1 MQSDNS
7 DQSIIN
13 QSVDEKLFRLL
24 IASVQDYAIF
34 MIDPNGYIL
43 SWNQGAA
50 NIKGYTEKEIIGK
63 HISVFYTVNDNK
75 KNKSRHNLNEAL
87 KYGSYETEGWRV
99 KKDGSVFWAN
109 VGFTTLYNNN
119 GYFVGFAKVTRDIT
133 ERKKNEDKKEELNA
147 ELERRVRENTKKI
160 ITNELKFR
168 KLIEHSY
175 GGIMLL
181 DKNLYITYRSNSS
194 SEIDGWSNTAIAD
207 HKISDFVHPEDE
219 VLVGRMFADVLNMPS
234 VPIASVF
241 RARHSNGNYIW
252 AECLFTNRLD
262 DPNIDAIVCNFR
274 DITDRKNA
282 NEEIRKK
289 TEQIEN
295 ILESITDGFIAMDSN
310 FCITYANKK
319 ISEMIGYDAGN
330 IIGKYVWDQFP
341 EAVGSE
347 THIAFNKAFT
357 EQKYVCH
364 EDYYAPTK
372 LWQENHIYPSAAGL
386 SVFVRDISERKIAEQ
401 EIRFLNESLEKKVIE
416 RTLQLEAANKELE
429 SFSYSV
435 SHDLRTPLRA
445 VNGYA
450 IMLKE
455 DLGSKLGAEGDRV
468 INTIIDNA
476 RLMGQLIDDLLAFS
490 RLGRMGIKLNDVNMN
505 EMVRD
510 CVKELLAI
518 ETEKYQIK
526 IRALPHCRA
535 DSSMLKQVW
544 MNLIGNAIKYSSKKD
559 QPQID
564 IGFKRKEERTVYY
577 IKDNGVGFDMQYGAK
592 LFGVFQRLHGND
604 QFEGTG
610 VGLALVKR
618 IIDKHGGEIWAE
630 AKPDEGATFYFSL
643 PGKKNT

>member
-7 DQSIIN
+7 DQSVIS

-24 IASVQDYAIF
+24 ISSVQDYAIY

-50 NIKGYTEKEIIGK
+50 NIKGYLETEIIGK
-63 HISVFYTVNDNK
+63 HISVFYTAGDNRD
-75 KNKSRHNLNEAL
+75 NEPRYNLNEAL
-87 KYGSYETEGWRV
+87 KQGSYECEGWRV
-99 KKDGSVFWAN
+99 KKDGSVFWAS
-109 VGFTTLYNNN
+109 VVFTTLYNNN
-119 GYFVGFAKVTRDIT
+119 GHFIGFAKVTRDIT
-133 ERKKNEDKKEELNA
+133 ERKKSEDKKEELNA

-181 DKNLYITYRSNSS
+181 DKKLNITYRSNSS
-194 SEIDGWSNTAIAD
+194 SEIDGWSNTVIAD
-207 HKISDFVHPEDE
+207 HKISEFIHPGDE
-219 VLVGRMFADVLNMPS
+219 ALVERLFADVFNKPG

-241 RARHSNGNYIW
+241 RARHSDGKYIW
-252 AECLFTNRLD
+252 VECLFTNRLD
-262 DPNIDAIVCNFR
+262 DASIDAIVCNFR
-274 DITDRKNA
+274 DVTERKNA

-295 ILESITDGFIAMDSN
+295 ILESITDGFIAMDDN
-310 FCITYANKK
+310 FYITYANKR
-319 ISEMIGYDAGN
+319 ISEMIGYDAEA
-330 IIGKYVWDQFP
+330 IIGKYLWDQFP

-347 THIAFNKAFT
+347 TYIAFNEAFA
-357 EQKYVCH
+357 EQKYICH
-364 EDYYAPTK
+364 EDYYEPTK
-372 LWQENHIYPSAAGL
+372 LWQENHIYPSAGGL
-386 SVFVRDISERKIAEQ
+386 SVFVRDISERKKAEK
-401 EIRFLNESLEKKVIE
+401 EIQLLNENLEKKVTE

-455 DLGSKLGAEGDRV
+455 DLGLKLDNEVDRI

-490 RLGRMGIKLNDVNMN
+490 RLGRMGIKLHSINTN
-505 EMVRD
+505 EIVRT
-510 CVKELLAI
+510 CIKELLVS
-518 ETEKYQIK
+518 EKEKYQIK
-526 IRALPHCRA
+526 IRTLPHCQA

-544 MNLIGNAIKYSSKKD
+544 MNLIGNAIKYSSKND
-559 QPQID
+559 QPKIE
-564 IGFKRKEERTVYY
+564 IGFIPDEKRTVYY
-577 IKDNGVGFDMQYGAK
+577 VKDNGVGFDMQYSNK

-618 IIDKHGGEIWAE
+618 VVDKHGGETWAE
-630 AKPDEGATFYFSL
+630 AQVNEGATFYFSL
-643 PGKKNT
+643 PGKEVI

>member
-7 DQSIIN
+7 DQSVIN

-24 IASVQDYAIF
+24 ISSVQDYAIY

-50 NIKGYTEKEIIGK
+50 NIKGYLETEIIGK
-63 HISVFYTVNDNK
+63 HISVFYTAGDNK
-75 KNKSRHNLNEAL
+75 NNEPRHNLNEAL
-87 KYGSYETEGWRV
+87 KHGSYECEGWRV
-99 KKDGSVFWAN
+99 KKDGSVFWAS
-109 VGFTTLYNNN
+109 VVFTTLYNNN
-119 GYFVGFAKVTRDIT
+119 GHFIGFAKVTRDIT

-181 DKNLYITYRSNSS
+181 DKKLNITYRSNSS
-194 SEIDGWSNTAIAD
+194 SEIDGWSNTVMAD
-207 HKISDFVHPEDE
+207 HKISDFIHPDDE
-219 VLVGRMFADVLNMPS
+219 ALVERLFADVLSMPS

-252 AECLFTNRLD
+252 VECLFTNRLD
-262 DPNIDAIVCNFR
+262 DTNIDAIVCNFR
-274 DITDRKNA
+274 DVTERKNA

-295 ILESITDGFIAMDSN
+295 ILDSITDGFIAMDDN
-310 FCITYANKK
+310 FYITYANKR
-319 ISEMIGYDAGN
+319 ISEMIGYDADT
-330 IIGKYVWDQFP
+330 IIGKYLWDQFP

-347 THIAFNKAFT
+347 TYIAFNKAFV
-357 EQKYVCH
+357 EQKYICH
-364 EDYYAPTK
+364 EDYYEPTK

-386 SVFVRDISERKIAEQ
+386 SVFVRDISERKKAEK
-401 EIRFLNESLEKKVIE
+401 EIQLLNENLEKKVIE

-455 DLGSKLGAEGDRV
+455 DLGLKIDGEVDRI

-490 RLGRMGIKLNDVNMN
+490 RLGRMGIKLHSINTN
-505 EMVRD
+505 EIVRT
-510 CVKELLAI
+510 CIKELLVS
-518 ETEKYQIK
+518 EKEKYQIK
-526 IRALPHCRA
+526 IRTLPHCQA

-544 MNLIGNAIKYSSKKD
+544 MNLIGNAIKYSSKNDRPK
-559 QPQID
+559 IE
-564 IGFKRKEERTVYY
+564 IGFIPDEKRTVYY
-577 IKDNGVGFDMQYGAK
+577 VKDNGVGFDMQYSNK

-618 IIDKHGGEIWAE
+618 VVDKHGGETWAK
-630 AKPDEGATFYFSL
+630 AQLNEGATFYFSL
-643 PGKKNT
+643 PGKEVI